1 MRADKHE
8 SLLQIGN
15 MILMRIVKHW
25 QGSQNSKLTM
35 SLQYLRNK
43 VKDELDFLHSDKHQ
57 SFLQV
62 DFNTLAIK
70 DAYKVILS
78 ILCWAW
84 SSILKVLKVISLQNL
99 YNILR
104 KKLKKEFIFCMQMN
118 INVSTSWNCYFCW
131 KWSDMSKIPQT
142 ESW

>member
-57 SFLQV
+57 SLLQV

-78 ILCWAW
+78 ILCWA
-84 SSILKVLKVISLQNL
+84 
-99 YNILR
+99 
-104 KKLKKEFIFCMQMN
+104 
-118 INVSTSWNCYFCW
+118 
-131 KWSDMSKIPQT
+131 
-142 ESW
+142 